1 MAGLS
6 ILILFVASVARGIN
20 SPMPALPEKNGRR
33 VAAASCSI
41 SSGGHKKIIKI
52 FFKKIGKSVTLFK
65 LFSILYMNKKIG
77 KKNERQ
83 NAESA

>member
-1 MAGLS
+1 
-6 ILILFVASVARGIN
+6 
-20 SPMPALPEKNGRR
+20 MPALPEKMAGEWLPRP
-33 VAAASCSI
+33 A
-41 SSGGHKKIIKI
+41 GTKKSNKN

-77 KKNERQ
+77 KENERQ